1 MVTADHCPAV
11 IGVKVANEFIECR
24 ALNGIF
30 VLGF

>member
-1 MVTADHCPAV
+1 MSIICDD
-11 IGVKVANEFIECR
+11 GGQELLYVANEFIECR